1 MEKEITE
8 VVTRKVEVYPCIKCG
23 SENIEIY
30 NCGYSSFN
38 CAGGKCKR
46 CGYKVETYE
55 DWNVKNST
63 LIKAWNLENDP
74 SVLIERLNNERHRI
88 SEEIKV
94 LTKVYKKRLKNKNK

>member
-1 MEKEITE
+1 MEKEVSE

-38 CAGGKCKR
+38 CAGGKCKK
-46 CGYKVETYE
+46 CGHKVETHA
-55 DWNVKNST
+55 DWDAKDSY
-63 LIKAWNLENDP
+63 LIASWNLENDP

-94 LTKVYKKRLKNKNK
+94 LTKVYKERLKNKNK